1 MWSNSQPS
9 EVSAGKLETMK
20 RLLSLAFALVLS
32 ACSFA
37 PITRTAPDFYIRT
50 GSSGDDVCYT
60 RGTQKV
66 GVKFRSVVYEGDALY
81 EPGLGGGQTVNLTV
95 YGRASDPD
103 PSSNQTIKC
112 VKRSSEDFALG
123 DGVTLQADTS
133 KRVSVG
139 GGELARLV
147 VQDEYWL
154 GGSLGDSSI
163 LSFPGTISFTNGRVK
178 ANF

>member
-1 MWSNSQPS
+1 MRKLTALA
-9 EVSAGKLETMK
+9 SA
-20 RLLSLAFALVLS
+20 LALS

-37 PITRTAPDFYIRT
+37 PITTAAPNFYIRT

-103 PSSNQTIKC
+103 PAVSQDIKC
-112 VKRSSEDFALG
+112 VKRSGEDIALG
-123 DGVTLQADTS
+123 DGVALQADTS

-163 LSFPGTISFTNGRVK
+163 LSFPGTISFTNGKVK

>member
-1 MWSNSQPS
+1 MK
-9 EVSAGKLETMK
+9 KL
-20 RLLSLAFALVLS
+20 LLLVFAFSLA

-37 PITRTAPDFYIRT
+37 PITTGTPDFYIRT

-95 YGRASDPD
+95 YGRAGDPD
-103 PSSNQTIKC
+103 PTSNRDIKC
-112 VKRSSEDFALG
+112 VKRSSEDIALG
-123 DGVTLQADTS
+123 DGVALQADTA

-163 LSFPGTISFTNGRVK
+163 LSFPGTISFTNGKVK